1 MTFFG
6 RCSSVIL
13 RISGDLWYF
22 WSIFKFDFEDYFC
35 WPGKHVCA
43 NIWEGGTISTTKFTI
58 HIVEEGGGT
67 ITTTKYTIHTVPFW
81 TYYEIFW
88 PIFYS
93 DFEDFGKIMT
103 FFGRYSSVIWIDFED
118 FWQITT
124 FLVYILGD
132 FEDILPPPLGDN
144 HHDQIYTTY
153 GALFEQILTFFG
165 RYPCVILMILDKLC
179 HPPSGHYHYDHI
191 YTFYHALFGQIM
203 TFFSRYSSVSLRI
216 LDILWNPLPPSP
228 GDNHHD
234 QIYIT
239 SDMLAWFWGF
249 LSNFDIFWPIF

>member
-1 MTFFG
+1 M
-6 RCSSVIL
+6 
-13 RISGDLWYF
+13 
-22 WSIFKFDFEDYFC
+22 
-35 WPGKHVCA
+35 
-43 NIWEGGTISTTKFTI
+43 GGGYNQHDQIYNTYRGGGG
-58 HIVEEGGGT
+58 GGGT